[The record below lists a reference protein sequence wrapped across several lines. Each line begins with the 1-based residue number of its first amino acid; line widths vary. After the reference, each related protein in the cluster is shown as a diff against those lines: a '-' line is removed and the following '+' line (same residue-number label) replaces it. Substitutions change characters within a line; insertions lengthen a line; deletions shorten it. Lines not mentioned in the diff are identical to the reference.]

1 MHLKSSVKARGI
13 LEEGGITSHKVNNI
27 LIRLD
32 EDHPDML
39 GVALFQLLLQV
50 AAPMLIL
57 AEAQDLALKVLQF
70 DVREASILC
79 DPYQQP

>member
-1 MHLKSSVKARGI
+1 MHLKLSVKARGI